1 MCKFQNNECVNF
13 RIMESGE
20 TNSIQ
25 YCYSI
30 GQVPQR
36 KEFLN
41 FYLMKTKMKVCQ
53 VRHLLGPVPQA
64 KGQQLFNYCPSSFNP
79 NSSQTHDQIF
89 AAQFHSVHH
98 HDYQPNHKRP

>member
-1 MCKFQNNECVNF
+1 MKVCQVFIYYLFNA
-13 RIMESGE
+13 
-20 TNSIQ
+20 
-25 YCYSI
+25 I
-30 GQVPQR
+30 GQEQR

-41 FYLMKTKMKVCQ
+41 FYLMKTKRKVCQ
-53 VRHLLGPVPQA
+53 VRHLLGPVPQKQKDNSFSTTA
-64 KGQQLFNYCPSSFNP
+64 PTFNP